1 MIDVAFGAALAHVES
16 FVGHNGRLEGIKWI
30 VRGRWYICGCSLG
43 PKEWRYRIEFLVNR
57 FVKLLSCHSL
67 LDQWVFLIM
76 ELRRCVASE
85 DWFGQKWCIVSLAL
99 EIEGSLHSLL
109 NKLMARTV
117 SVHLGLEVLLGLSL
131 YICCQS
137 VPFVFIE
144 VTMFVDSP
152 IERDVI
158 ICSRHVPFKL
168 NSIVYKR
175 LLFPHMDL
183 RN

>member
-1 MIDVAFGAALAHVES
+1 
-16 FVGHNGRLEGIKWI
+16 
-30 VRGRWYICGCSLG
+30 
-43 PKEWRYRIEFLVNR
+43 
-57 FVKLLSCHSL
+57 
-67 LDQWVFLIM
+67 
-76 ELRRCVASE
+76 
-85 DWFGQKWCIVSLAL
+85 
-99 EIEGSLHSLL
+99 
-109 NKLMARTV
+109 MARTV

-144 VTMFVDSP
+144 VTMFVNSP

-158 ICSRHVPFKL
+158 ICGRHVPFKL